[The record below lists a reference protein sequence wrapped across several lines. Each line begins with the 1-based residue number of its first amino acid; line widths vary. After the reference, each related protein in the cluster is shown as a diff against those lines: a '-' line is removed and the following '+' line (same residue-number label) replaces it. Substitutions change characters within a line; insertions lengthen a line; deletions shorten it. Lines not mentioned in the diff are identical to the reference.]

1 MPLYEGL
8 DALIQFVNWIIPRSI
23 AFLIK
28 TNCVAVVSG
37 KIIDLLQPSKITN
50 FCEFISYPL

>member
-8 DALIQFVNWIIPRSI
+8 DTLIQFVNWIIPRSI

-28 TNCVAVVSG
+28 TNCVAVVYG
-37 KIIDLLQPSKITN
+37 KISDIKKS
-50 FCEFISYPL
+50 